1 MKAADGVVDQVC
13 KKGKQGSGGLDRQG
27 GKKREENT
35 EVPSREERIAL
46 KQDQECGLL
55 AKSGRKDCG
64 GDAGDESGRRSRVN
78 WLSFFL
84 LSFLGSSHVGMTGST
99 PSLYL
104 S

>member
-1 MKAADGVVDQVC
+1 MARWTKCA
-13 KKGKQGSGGLDRQG
+13 KGKSREAEDRQTR
-27 GKKREENT
+27 GKEERREH

-78 WLSFFL
+78 WLSFF
-84 LSFLGSSHVGMTGST
+84 FFPFWDVIT
-99 PSLYL
+99 
-104 S
+104 

>member
-1 MKAADGVVDQVC
+1 MARKAADGVVDQVC

-46 KQDQECGLL
+46 QECGLL

-78 WLSFFL
+78 WFLFFCFPF
-84 LSFLGSSHVGMTGST
+84 SDRVTCT
-99 PSLYL
+99 
-104 S
+104 